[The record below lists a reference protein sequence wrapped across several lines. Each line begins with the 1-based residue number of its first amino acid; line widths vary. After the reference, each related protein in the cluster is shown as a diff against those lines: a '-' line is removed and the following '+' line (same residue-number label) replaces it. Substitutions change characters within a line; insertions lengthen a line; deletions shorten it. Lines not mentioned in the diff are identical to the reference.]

1 MAVLCNRPSRKTSS
15 CSSRMFHT
23 VAYFFLMLWCS
34 VVKVLVKF
42 RPDSI
47 LSLLTLIRCE
57 NKFELINVNLDD
69 GVTGVFAAG
78 VQQPELLPWFQTHA
92 INGPEFGKILN
103 VKESQQV
110 VKTNKSI
117 RFNTWAQLGDA
128 ITRFQLSPLVS
139 STCWCIVSRS
149 SRVYKNNN
157 GPV

>member
-15 CSSRMFHT
+15 CSLRMFLS
-23 VAYFFLMLWCS
+23 VAYFFLCCDAGV
-34 VVKVLVKF
+34 VVKVLLKF

-92 INGPEFGKILN
+92 IHGPQFGKN
-103 VKESQQV
+103 PNGKEAQQV

-117 RFNTWAQLGDA
+117 RFNTWAQLDDA

-139 STCWCIVSRS
+139 STC
-149 SRVYKNNN
+149 
-157 GPV
+157 